1 MPGAV
6 VEAPIAF
13 LAHQRDWV
21 AQVAGVLAV
30 TEPELPL
37 LAQLTLGVEVAV
49 LVETETVL
57 QEWAHLVLVDPV

>member
-1 MPGAV
+1 MG
-6 VEAPIAF
+6 APIAL

-21 AQVAGVLAV
+21 AQVVGVLAD
-30 TEPELPL
+30 TGPELPL
-37 LAQLTLGVEVAV
+37 PAQLTLGVEVVV